1 MLATTTTDATNRNT
15 TNNTDTTSCTGGTN
29 AIDDQN
35 IGNRHICHALPMTN
49 NNTNTIVI
57 NGNDIVMSACNTIC

>member
-15 TNNTDTTSCTGGTN
+15 TNNTDTTSCTGGPS

-35 IGNRHICHALPMTN
+35 IGNRHIRHALSMTN
-49 NNTNTIVI
+49 NSMNTIVI
-57 NGNDIVMSACNTIC
+57 NGIDMVMSACNTI